1 MKKILLLLLLLSAI
15 GGLLSAAE
23 KSVYSCSFAPEK
35 LAGWK
40 IPPAFAKVET
50 VDGAPALRVTVKPG
64 NETKE
69 QHFAIR
75 EIDLAPYRGNQLFLT
90 YEVKGE
96 NVSVPPEQWNG
107 VKLMLHFKTPQ
118 EEVWRGAGVPTG
130 SFGWR
135 TASATAFIPADATA
149 GTINLGLQSSSG
161 TVWVRSVKI
170 TASEPAATVPEGFR
184 AVYTDRVKRMP
195 RLRGVMS
202 PNSFKPED
210 MDELKRWN
218 ANLIRWQIKRNW
230 GRAGTELDLE
240 EYLRWFNGRLEELD
254 KVLDKCGKLG
264 IYVLIDL
271 HTPPG
276 GRDETGNMVM
286 FYNPVYRDA
295 FYAMWEQMA
304 KRYKDHPA
312 VWGCNLLNEPVQT
325 RPTEDDYLSVQY
337 EAARRIRAID
347 PELSVIIESNNSSS
361 PAAFPALQP
370 LPLANI
376 IYQAHMYAPYSY
388 THQGIYDRRAEPV
401 VYPGVIE
408 GAPYDRERLKRCL
421 APVREFEKKYG
432 AKIYIGEF
440 SAVRY
445 APGAAQY
452 LEELISI
459 FEEYGWDWSY
469 HAFRESP
476 YWDVELDAE
485 AKPAETDRRKVLLK
499 YFRRNR

>member
-1 MKKILLLLLLLSAI
+1 
-15 GGLLSAAE
+15 
-23 KSVYSCSFAPEK
+23 
-35 LAGWK
+35 
-40 IPPAFAKVET
+40 
-50 VDGAPALRVTVKPG
+50 
-64 NETKE
+64 
-69 QHFAIR
+69 
-75 EIDLAPYRGNQLFLT
+75 
-90 YEVKGE
+90 
-96 NVSVPPEQWNG
+96 
-107 VKLMLHFKTPQ
+107 
-118 EEVWRGAGVPTG
+118 
-130 SFGWR
+130 
-135 TASATAFIPADATA
+135 
-149 GTINLGLQSSSG
+149 
-161 TVWVRSVKI
+161 
-170 TASEPAATVPEGFR
+170 
-184 AVYTDRVKRMP
+184 
-195 RLRGVMS
+195 
-202 PNSFKPED
+202 

-254 KVLDKCGKLG
+254 KVLDKCGELG

-295 FYAMWEQMA
+295 FCDVGADGEAVQGPPRRLGLQSSQRAGPDPADGRRLSERAVRSCQTHPGDRPGTAGHHRVEQLQQPGRVSGA
-304 KRYKDHPA
+304 AAAAAGEHHLPGA
-312 VWGCNLLNEPVQT
+312 HVCPVLVHAPGNLRPPGGT
-325 RPTEDDYLSVQY
+325 RRL
-337 EAARRIRAID
+337 
-347 PELSVIIESNNSSS
+347 
-361 PAAFPALQP
+361 
-370 LPLANI
+370 
-376 IYQAHMYAPYSY
+376 
-388 THQGIYDRRAEPV
+388 
-401 VYPGVIE
+401 PGVIE